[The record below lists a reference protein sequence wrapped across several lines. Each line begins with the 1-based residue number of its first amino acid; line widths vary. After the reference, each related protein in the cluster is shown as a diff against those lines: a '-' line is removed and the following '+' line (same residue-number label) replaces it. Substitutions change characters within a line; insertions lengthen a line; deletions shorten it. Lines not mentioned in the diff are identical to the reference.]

1 MISGMESVWA
11 ALGKLTSADWIVR
24 KVLKILNR
32 ATGIK
37 DKPPANFHDVP
48 LFSFKFLFTAPTFSS
63 TTSDNN
69 QAFLDNQSQW
79 MRGIS
84 LFH

>member
-1 MISGMESVWA
+1 MWA
-11 ALGKLTSADWIVR
+11 ALGQLTSADWIVG
-24 KVLKILNR
+24 KGLKLLNR
-32 ATGIK
+32 ACGIK
-37 DKPPANFHDVP
+37 GRPPANSQYVP
-48 LFSFKFLFTAPTFSS
+48 QFFYSKFLFTAPAFSG

-69 QAFLDNQSQW
+69 QAFLDNEPQW